1 MDENLNGG
9 LKQEFLFRLYPGIKA
24 KVIGEDEVT
33 EEDIAEWKA
42 SRKARREEQ
51 ERAEKEAAEKAA
63 RGDDPPAEE
72 EEAEEAE

>member
-9 LKQEFLFRLYPGIKA
+9 LKQEFLFRLYPSIKP
-24 KVIGEDEVT
+24 KMIGEDEIT

-51 ERAEKEAAEKAA
+51 ARAEKEAAEKAA
-63 RGDDPPAEE
+63 RGDEPPAE